1 MEYPEQV
8 IRDLNTYK
16 NYDQIVWAT
25 KNMGIYLLLS
35 FLFYRYSFAFPLF
48 QKGVELN
55 LHS

>member
-55 LHS
+55 